1 MKDLK
6 YVCVFMEEA
15 VSEDMTAHA
24 DRRTEGAVQKGA
36 RPAQTQQRQKQRQG
50 GKKQRKKNLRPKAR
64 LQRCH
69 LNFNMLKRSLDGT
82 GNMRANIHKAT

>member
-1 MKDLK
+1 M
-6 YVCVFMEEA
+6 CVSMEEA

-50 GKKQRKKNLRPKAR
+50 EKNKRKNLRPKAR

>member
-1 MKDLK
+1 
-6 YVCVFMEEA
+6 MEEA

-50 GKKQRKKNLRPKAR
+50 GKKQKKKIYGQRPDFK
-64 LQRCH
+64 
-69 LNFNMLKRSLDGT
+69 GV
-82 GNMRANIHKAT
+82 IWI

>member
-1 MKDLK
+1 
-6 YVCVFMEEA
+6 MEEA

-50 GKKQRKKNLRPKAR
+50 GKNKRKKFTAKG
-64 LQRCH
+64 QTSKVSSE
-69 LNFNMLKRSLDGT
+69 F
-82 GNMRANIHKAT
+82 

>member
-1 MKDLK
+1 M
-6 YVCVFMEEA
+6 CVSMEEA

-50 GKKQRKKNLRPKAR
+50 GKKQKKKFFYGQRPDFK
-64 LQRCH
+64 
-69 LNFNMLKRSLDGT
+69 GVV
-82 GNMRANIHKAT
+82 

>member
-1 MKDLK
+1 MS
-6 YVCVFMEEA
+6 MEEA

-50 GKKQRKKNLRPKAR
+50 EKKQKKKNLRPKAR
-64 LQRCH
+64 LQRCL

>member
-1 MKDLK
+1 M
-6 YVCVFMEEA
+6 CVSMEEA

-50 GKKQRKKNLRPKAR
+50 EKNKRKKFTAKG
-64 LQRCH
+64 QTSKVSSE
-69 LNFNMLKRSLDGT
+69 F
-82 GNMRANIHKAT
+82 